1 MCTLCNRRTTS
12 FAIRVLSL
20 SGRSFAHLSCDVTH
34 WRVAQAI
41 PHSLFSHFNFVFS
54 LPSFDPHGIFRLQNS
69 SRSHL
74 SIELLFVFVSFS
86 LVLLLRQD
94 GLCLVIFLL
103 LRPSFIHVAL
113 AELMIVQVVLV
124 ERTLVLGIVSDG
136 QLLTFNCCFVL
147 EPTLRR

>member
-1 MCTLCNRRTTS
+1 MTS

-20 SGRSFAHLSCDVTH
+20 SGRSFLTHLSCDVTH

-54 LPSFDPHGIFRLQNS
+54 LLLFDPHGISDFK
-69 SRSHL
+69 
-74 SIELLFVFVSFS
+74 ILLGLICPSSFS
-86 LVLLLRQD
+86 LSLSLSLLSFCFVRMVCVLLF
-94 GLCLVIFLL
+94 FLL

-113 AELMIVQVVLV
+113 AELMFVQVVLV

-136 QLLTFNCCFVL
+136 Q
-147 EPTLRR
+147 